1 MIQTNGGAGAGAEL
15 LGGMFIMKDAPYAA
29 LEIASVALMEETTN
43 EIYIALTI
51 KGTNKGAG
59 SFTEKG
65 VYGGKRVLITSRAGD
80 PPILEKVFNIVRRKD
95 GSSGSSTPIPSPGG
109 FPTPTISAVPL
120 SVQSRPSSQLQPS
133 SQPPPYPL
141 SGYPSLQPPPSG
153 GVRNYQYPANG
164 GGSMGMYNQ
173 NGGSPRGPQAIGQ
186 PQQQQQQQ
194 QQQRTLQP
202 PQQQRSPG
210 GSTRSPG
217 GKQYSPS
224 TQTTQA
230 QGLTRQMFPSRQ
242 MQQQPPPQPGR
253 R

>member
-95 GSSGSSTPIPSPGG
+95 GSSGSSTPGG

-141 SGYPSLQPPPSG
+141 SGYPSLQPPPSA
-153 GVRNYQYPANG
+153 GVGNYQYPANG
-164 GGSMGMYNQ
+164 GGNMGMYNQ
-173 NGGSPRGPQAIGQ
+173 NGASPRGPQAIGQ
-186 PQQQQQQQ
+186 PQQQQQQ
-194 QQQRTLQP
+194 RTLQLP
-202 PQQQRSPG
+202 QQQQRSPG

-242 MQQQPPPQPGR
+242 MQQPPPQPGR